1 MKSVRLFV
9 TTAVLLCAMTAAAQ
23 DSKPASPHVMV
34 EEAQVKWKPAS
45 GALNKGAETA
55 VLSGNPG
62 MPGPFVMRIR
72 MPAGYK
78 IAPHWHPTDENVTV
92 ISGTLSLGM
101 GETFDANATQSL
113 AAGGFALLPA
123 EMRHFAWTKD
133 GATIQI
139 HGIGPFKINYVNPAD
154 YPGEKAPGKK
164 DPSQ

>member
-1 MKSVRLFV
+1 MKSVRRLL
-9 TTAVLLCAMTAAAQ
+9 TTAVLLCAMPALAQ
-23 DSKPASPHVMV
+23 DDKPASSHVMV
-34 EEAQVKWKPAS
+34 EGAEVKWKPAS
-45 GALNKGAETA
+45 GALDKGAETA

-92 ISGTLSLGM
+92 LSGTLSLGM
-101 GETFDANATQSL
+101 GETFDTKATKPL

-123 EMRHFAWTKD
+123 EMRHFAWTQD

-139 HGIGPFKINYVNPAD
+139 HGMGPFKITYVNPAD
-154 YPGEKAPGKK
+154 DPGKK
-164 DPSQ
+164 TPSR

>member
-1 MKSVRLFV
+1 MKSVRRLV

-23 DSKPASPHVMV
+23 DTMPASSHVMV

-62 MPGPFVMRIR
+62 MPGPFVMRIK

-78 IAPHWHPTDENVTV
+78 IAPHWHPRNENVTV

-101 GETFDANATQSL
+101 GVTFDVNAAKPL

-123 EMRHFAWTKD
+123 KMCHFAWTRD

-139 HGIGPFKINYVNPAD
+139 HGMGPFRIIYVNPAD
-154 YPGEKAPGKK
+154 DPSKKAP
-164 DPSQ
+164 SQ

>member
-1 MKSVRLFV
+1 MKSVRRLV

-23 DSKPASPHVMV
+23 DNMPVSSHVMV

-55 VLSGNPG
+55 VLSGSPG
-62 MPGPFVMRIR
+62 MPGPFVMRIK
-72 MPAGYK
+72 MPAGYR

-92 ISGTLSLGM
+92 ISGTVSLGM
-101 GETFDANATQSL
+101 GETFDVNAAKPL

-123 EMRHFAWTKD
+123 EMRHFAWTRD

-139 HGIGPFKINYVNPAD
+139 HGMGPFKIIYVNPAD
-154 YPGEKAPGKK
+154 DPSKKAP
-164 DPSQ
+164 SQ